1 MFTESGLNLHDVIV
15 MKNDT
20 IFAALQMGKCA
31 SKRYTSKVHEYI
43 LVFRKEGELEY
54 ISDKIR
60 NKEQSTLSEFFE

>member
-1 MFTESGLNLHDVIV
+1 

-54 ISDKIR
+54 SSDKIR